1 MFAKIKVDIFE
12 VEFNKQRVFKLTE
25 NPLPETV
32 EARYGNIVNNVP
44 TASALEVKVHAVED
58 NLVIIS
64 KEEDLQEGDHVFI
77 KYLVND

>member
-1 MFAKIKVDIFE
+1 MKKILIASAIALVA
-12 VEFNKQRVFKLTE
+12 T
-25 NPLPETV
+25 
-32 EARYGNIVNNVP
+32 